1 MHRLLR
7 PLGLPR
13 VRSVLLIA
21 FVMVLGCTTA
31 RAGVTFHVSID
42 KSAHAGGGAVS
53 GRLVV
58 YLIGQGSPVG
68 PEPADGPFF
77 EDPQP
82 MFGLD
87 VKGIVPGVAIIV
99 DDAATAF
106 PAKLSQLPP
115 GTYKVQAVLDMH
127 HGNSSWR
134 REPGN
139 LYSGTSTMKF
149 VQGDPDRVIEL
160 TLSKATVA
168 EDEKKRSRD
177 GAEIIEITS
186 KLLSDFRGKEV
197 KLRAGIVLPR
207 DRDPARAY
215 PAVYEVPGFGDDH
228 TTAFRMSGMFKRT
241 AINSSIGQL
250 YSNSFWIV
258 LNSEG
263 PNGHHLF
270 ANSANN
276 GPVADALI
284 KELIPAIEK
293 KYNLIPQPSA
303 RLLRGHSSGGW
314 STLWLAT
321 QYPETFGATWSTSPD
336 SVDFRKFQ
344 LIDLYNGPNAYYQAA
359 KDKSGAGVG
368 AAPGPADQPI
378 PSYRLNGKELMTIL
392 EENRM
397 EEVLGPSN
405 TSAQQWDSW
414 FAVFGPRGK
423 DGNPAAVWDAQTGV
437 IDHTVAE
444 QYHAYDIA
452 YLLRRHPEKYGP
464 IFKQRVRIIVGDA
477 DNYYLNEA
485 VALLKQDVDKLNFI
499 DLPEGANGS
508 ITIVPGRDHAN
519 ITMTKEMQ
527 AIPVEMAE
535 HLKRSG
541 HWPK

>member
-1 MHRLLR
+1 MHCLFG
-7 PLGLPR
+7 PLGRFLAHP
-13 VRSVLLIA
+13 VLHLALVI
-21 FVMVLGCTTA
+21 VMACPHA
-31 RAGVTFHVSID
+31 RAGVTFRVSID
-42 KSAHAGGGAVS
+42 KSVHAGEAS

-58 YLIGQGSPVG
+58 YLIGQGSAVG
-68 PEPADGPFF
+68 PDPADGPFF

-82 MFGLD
+82 MFGVD
-87 VKGIVPGVAIIV
+87 VRGITPGVPMIV
-99 DDAATAF
+99 DDTATGF
-106 PAKLSQLPP
+106 PAPLSELTP

-127 HGNSSWR
+127 RDNSSWR
-134 REPGN
+134 HEPGN
-139 LYSGTSTMKF
+139 LYSGVTTIKF
-149 VQGDPDRVIEL
+149 IQGDPDRVIDL
-160 TLSKATVA
+160 TLSKATIV

-177 GAEIIEITS
+177 RGETIEITS
-186 KLLSDFRGKEV
+186 KLLSDFRGRQV
-197 KLRAGIVLPR
+197 KLRAGVVAPR

-215 PAVYEVPGFGDDH
+215 PAIYEVPGFGGDH
-228 TTAFRMSGMFKRT
+228 TSAFRMGGSFQR
-241 AINSSIGQL
+241 AAVNSSIGQL

-258 LNSEG
+258 LDPES

-344 LIDLYNGPNAYYQAA
+344 LIDLYKGGNAYYQSA
-359 KDKSGAGVG
+359 KAKNGAGV
-368 AAPGPADQPI
+368 ATVSADQPI
-378 PSYRLNGKELMTIL
+378 PSYRLGEKEVMTIL
-392 EENRM
+392 DENRM
-397 EEVLGPSN
+397 EEVLGPGN
-405 TSAQQWDSW
+405 TSGQQWDSW

-423 DGNPAAVWDAQTGV
+423 DGNPAAAWDAKTGR
-437 IDHTVAE
+437 IDHTIAE
-444 QYHAYDIA
+444 QYRAYDIA
-452 YLLRRHPEKYGP
+452 ALLRQQPEKYGP
-464 IFKQRVRIIVGDA
+464 IFKQRVRIVIGDA

-485 VALLKQDVDKLNFI
+485 VSMLKQDVDKLNFI
-499 DLPEGANGS
+499 DLPEGVHGS
-508 ITIVPGRDHAN
+508 ITIVPGRDHSS
-519 ITMTKEMQ
+519 IFGTKEIQ
-527 AIPVEMAE
+527 SIPAEMAE
-535 HLKRSG
+535 HLKRNG